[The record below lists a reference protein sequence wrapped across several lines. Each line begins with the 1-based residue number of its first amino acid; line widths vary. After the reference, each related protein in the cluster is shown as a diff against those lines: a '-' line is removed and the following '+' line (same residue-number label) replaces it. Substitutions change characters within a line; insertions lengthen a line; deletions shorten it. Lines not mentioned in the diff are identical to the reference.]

1 LEHAV
6 AARTCWIE
14 GKAERRCVMAGL
26 DEETI
31 ATLEELVV
39 LTLAMV
45 DTVTKILIQK
55 RMISETEFGAKL
67 LEERTMYQKLFNST
81 LQ

>member
-1 LEHAV
+1 
-6 AARTCWIE
+6 
-14 GKAERRCVMAGL
+14 MAGL
-26 DEETI
+26 DKETI
-31 ATLEELVV
+31 VILEELVL

-55 RMISETEFGAKL
+55 QMITETEFGARL
-67 LEERTMYQKLFNST
+67 LEERAMYQKLFNST

>member
-1 LEHAV
+1 
-6 AARTCWIE
+6 
-14 GKAERRCVMAGL
+14 MAGP
-26 DEETI
+26 EENAI
-31 ATLEELVV
+31 VTLEELVV

-55 RMISETEFGAKL
+55 RMITENEFGAKL

>member
-1 LEHAV
+1 M
-6 AARTCWIE
+6 
-14 GKAERRCVMAGL
+14 AEL

-31 ATLEELVV
+31 VSLEELVV

-45 DTVTKILIQK
+45 DTVAKILIQK
-55 RMISETEFGAKL
+55 GLMTETEFGARL
-67 LEERTMYQKLFNST
+67 IEERSMYQKLFNST

>member
-1 LEHAV
+1 MM
-6 AARTCWIE
+6 
-14 GKAERRCVMAGL
+14 AEL

-31 ATLEELVV
+31 VTLEELVV

-45 DTVTKILIQK
+45 DTVAKILIQK
-55 RMISETEFGAKL
+55 RMITESEFGAKL
-67 LEERTMYQKLFNST
+67 LEERSMYQKLFNSS

>member
-1 LEHAV
+1 
-6 AARTCWIE
+6 
-14 GKAERRCVMAGL
+14 MAGV
-26 DEETI
+26 DEDTI
-31 ATLEELVV
+31 VTLEELVV

-55 RMISETEFGAKL
+55 RMITETEFGAKL

>member
-1 LEHAV
+1 
-6 AARTCWIE
+6 
-14 GKAERRCVMAGL
+14 MAGL
-26 DEETI
+26 DEQSI
-31 ATLEELVV
+31 VTLEELVV

-45 DTVTKILIQK
+45 DTMTKILIQK

>member
-1 LEHAV
+1 M
-6 AARTCWIE
+6 
-14 GKAERRCVMAGL
+14 AEL

-31 ATLEELVV
+31 VTLEELVV

-55 RMISETEFGAKL
+55 RMITETEFGAKL
-67 LEERTMYQKLFNST
+67 LEERTMYQKLFHST

>member
-1 LEHAV
+1 M
-6 AARTCWIE
+6 
-14 GKAERRCVMAGL
+14 AEL

-31 ATLEELVV
+31 VSLEELVV

-45 DTVTKILIQK
+45 DTVAKFLIQK
-55 RMISETEFGAKL
+55 GLMTETEFGARL
-67 LEERTMYQKLFNST
+67 IEERSMYQKLFNST